1 MKYQEMTGE
10 QKEAFKD
17 MLITVLNV
25 RSQEE
30 QQYTQQFFKLLILS
44 NGGAIILLTTFM
56 AALVQLK
63 DRMYLARAPLINK
76 ESPRE
81 H

>member
-1 MKYQEMTGE
+1 MKYHEMSAD
-10 QKEAFKD
+10 QKDAFKD

-25 RSQEE
+25 KSQEE

-44 NGGAIILLTTFM
+44 NGGAIVLLATFM

-63 DRMYLARAPLINK
+63 ERLHLVR
-76 ESPRE
+76 RR
-81 H
+81 